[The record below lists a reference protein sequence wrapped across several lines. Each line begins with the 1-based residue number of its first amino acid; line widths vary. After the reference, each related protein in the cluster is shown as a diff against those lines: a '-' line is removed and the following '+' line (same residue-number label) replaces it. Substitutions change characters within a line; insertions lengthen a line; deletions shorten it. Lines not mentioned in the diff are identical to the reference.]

1 MKNVTF
7 FFFLTFFYLSP
18 LVAQSDIAGTVK
30 DSTGATLPGANAILL
45 RTSDSLL
52 TSFGTTDDKGNF
64 LMEDV
69 AVGSYFLRI
78 SYIGY
83 ERSDQPIEI
92 TASDQYLGLGDL
104 TMYPAG
110 FLLSGVEVTADRIP
124 IRMKGDTMMYDAD
137 AFAVGD
143 NASVEDLLRRL
154 PGMSIDA
161 NGGIT
166 WRGQAVQQVLING
179 KPFFAGNSTLITQ
192 NLDAKALKNVEVFDQ
207 KSNKEELSGVDDGE
221 ENTTVNLEM
230 KEEFKAK
237 VFGELYAGYGTSER
251 YDAGG
256 KIFRIS
262 DASQFGAL
270 GTINNANRVGFSG
283 DEMASF
289 NQSIGRGSWY
299 RGGRSNNSG
308 NGELPVFG
316 NDQTPGQNRS
326 IATGIN
332 YGTAIGKGQL
342 QLGYA
347 LFDRELTQF
356 TESRQAFN
364 RTGNTRETIS
374 AETDAT
380 DSYSHRL
387 SANFELDLDTT
398 SRLDVDATFFIVGSD
413 GQNLSA
419 VGVSSEGINNN
430 YTVNQNDASQRPSGS
445 VGLDYS
451 RRLGKPGR
459 TMGVQVYGDYGEN
472 QNDLSILTVGLTEE
486 LAIPGALIN
495 GLQTQDR
502 QSTNQSLGGSLE
514 YEEPLSEKWR
524 VETKVNYVTDQVEGD
539 YLFQLEEQRVNN
551 LLTRNWNQA
560 SASAAM
566 VRTLG
571 RGNNLSIE
579 AKAFTG
585 ELDLSGDVNKTE
597 RYNYLLPN
605 LRLRLRSKKGFYN
618 LRINSNPQAPSIAQL
633 QTIAQPGSSGRVT
646 VGNPNLTPSVGY
658 NGSGFMWYN
667 DQFRAVSANAN
678 LSVGYTDNAFGNE
691 LTFTEGQQ
699 IYRTVNVS
707 HAWTSS
713 LFLGTTIGI
722 DAINGEMRLEGRA
735 GGSRGQ
741 GFVDGQSRNNV
752 TTNFRG
758 EFSLTTELNTK
769 SFFRAG
775 YTYSQ
780 NRNTFDDDTADVIKT
795 VTHDLLGQFELELSK
810 TWRFESRFLYRIFE
824 AAAFAGSATIPD
836 LRTSLEVR
844 PFKKSSHFFRISA
857 FDLFD
862 QNTVIFRQA
871 QAFVTS
877 ETTSDALGRYFLAT
891 FHYKIK

>member
-1 MKNVTF
+1 MNNYTRF
-7 FFFLTFFYLSP
+7 LFLLTFCLTT
-18 LVAQSDIAGTVK
+18 LLTAQSDISGTVI

-52 TSFGTTDDKGNF
+52 TSFGTTDNKGNF
-64 LMEDV
+64 LMKNV
-69 AVGSYFLRI
+69 AVGSYFLRV
-78 SYIGY
+78 SYLGF
-83 ERSDQPIEI
+83 ERSDQPIEV
-92 TASDQYLGLGDL
+92 TATDQYLGLGDL

-143 NASVEDLLRRL
+143 NAMVEDLLRRL

-166 WRGQAVQQVLING
+166 WRGKEVQQVLING

-192 NLDAKALKNVEVFDQ
+192 NLDAKALKSVEVFDQ
-207 KSNKEELSGVDDGE
+207 KSNKEELSGVDDGD

-230 KEEFKAK
+230 KDDFKAK
-237 VFGELYAGYGTSER
+237 VFGELYAGYGTSQR
-251 YDAGG
+251 YDGGG

-262 DASQFGAL
+262 DASQFGVL

-289 NQSIGRGSWY
+289 NQGIGRGSWY
-299 RGGRSNNSG
+299 RRGRSSSG
-308 NGELPVFG
+308 NGELPVYG

-332 YGTAIGKGQL
+332 YGMAIGKGQL

-356 TESRQAFN
+356 SEARQAFN
-364 RTGNTRETIS
+364 RTGSIRETR
-374 AETDAT
+374 ALEADET
-380 DSYSHRL
+380 DSYSHRV
-387 SANFELDLDTT
+387 SANYELDLDTT
-398 SRLDVDATFFIVGSD
+398 SRLDIDATFYILGTN
-413 GQNLSA
+413 GRNLSDIT
-419 VGVSSEGINNN
+419 VKSSGVENT
-430 YTVNQNDASQRPSGS
+430 YTVNQGS
-445 VGLDYS
+445 ISENPAGSFGLDYS

-459 TMGVQVYGDYGEN
+459 TLGVQVNGDYGEN
-472 QNDLSILTVGLTEE
+472 QNDLSVLTNGLTEE
-486 LAIPGALIN
+486 LAIPGALVN
-495 GLQTQDR
+495 GLQLQDR
-502 QSTNQSLGGSLE
+502 QSTNRTYGASLE
-514 YEEPLSEKWR
+514 YEEPLSEAWR
-524 VETKVNYVTDQVEGD
+524 LETEINYVADQVEGD
-539 YLFQLEEQRVNN
+539 YQFQLEEQRVSNI
-551 LLTRNWNQA
+551 LTRNWNQA
-560 SASAAM
+560 SVGAAL
-566 VRTLG
+566 VRTFG
-571 RGNNLSIE
+571 QRNNLSIE

-585 ELDLSGDVNKTE
+585 ELDLAGDVNRNT
-597 RYNYLLPN
+597 RFNYVLPN

-618 LRINSNPQAPSIAQL
+618 LRFSGDPQAPSIAQL
-633 QTIAQPGSSGRVT
+633 QTIAQPGTSGRVT
-646 VGNPNLTPSVGY
+646 VGNPDLTPAVGY
-658 NGSGFMWYN
+658 NGSGFMWFN

-678 LSVGYTDNAFGNE
+678 LSFGYTDNAFGNE

-722 DAINGEMRLEGRA
+722 DAINGELNLNARG

-741 GFVDGQSRNNV
+741 GFVDCQSRNNI
-752 TTNFRG
+752 TTNYRG
-758 EFSLTTELNTK
+758 EISLTTELNEK
-769 SFFRAG
+769 SFLTTG
-775 YTYSQ
+775 YTYGE
-780 NRNTFDDDTADVIKT
+780 NRNAFDDDGADVIKT
-795 VTHDLLGQFELELSK
+795 VTHDLLAQFELELSK
-810 TWRFESRFLYRIFE
+810 VWRFESRFNYRIFE
-824 AAAFAGSATIPD
+824 AAAFAGAATIPD
-836 LRTSLEVR
+836 LQASLEIR
-844 PFKKSSHFFRISA
+844 PFKKSGHYFRLSA
-857 FDLFD
+857 FDIFD
-862 QNTVIFRQA
+862 QNTVISRQA

-877 ETTSDALGRYFLAT
+877 ETTSDALGLYFLGT